1 MSTAVARAEPS
12 QESERLDAMRRAFDQ
27 SYAVPPAGESASL
40 ERMIMIR
47 LGGEPFVMRAGQITG
62 LAKANR
68 IVPLPSR
75 IPEMLGLAGI
85 RGTLVPVFD
94 LAGILQLKSRTST
107 PSWLALVNCE
117 VCIALGFDEFN
128 GQEELTPASLYADES
143 HIPRRHVQLLARI
156 GSSVQPVID
165 VPSILEVIRKNAGLS
180 GPGKE

>member
-1 MSTAVARAEPS
+1 MSTAVARS
-12 QESERLDAMRRAFDQ
+12 ESSGGRERFADMRRAFDQ
-27 SYAVPPAGESASL
+27 SFAVPHIGQSESL
-40 ERMIMIR
+40 ERIIRIR
-47 LGGEPFVMRAGQITG
+47 LAGERFVIRTGHIVG
-62 LAKANR
+62 LAKAKR

-75 IPEMLGLAGI
+75 VPEMLGLAGI

-94 LAGILQLKSRTST
+94 LAGLLKLKSRAST
-107 PSWLALVNCE
+107 PSWLALINCE
-117 VCIALGFDEFN
+117 VCIALGFDEFH
-128 GQEELTPASLYADES
+128 GQEDLTPASLYADES